1 MPGFELIGKEE
12 KRELDN
18 LMDKSGILFR
28 HGFDNLRNGVYKTR
42 EFEKNFSNQ
51 MNVQDALAVTSGTA
65 ALLVAL
71 KAFGIGQGDE
81 VITQSFTFVA
91 TVEAIV
97 ESGAKPIICDIDSTL
112 NLDPEALEAKISNKT
127 KAIIVVH
134 MLGTPCNLNPI
145 IKIAEKNK
153 VNLEFE
159 ASVCGGVPIIRSL
172 KEGLIAN
179 KIKKVFGI
187 FNGTSN
193 YILSS
198 MDKEN
203 KSFNEVLKNAQRLG
217 YAESNPTSDLNGD
230 DVASKLKILSSLCFN
245 SFLNKNIHV
254 EGIKDIDKDDIK
266 YAKKLGYK
274 IKLLGYAELI
284 GKNIFQRVHP
294 TLIRNSS
301 YVGSIDG
308 VLNAV
313 IIDGNPVGQSIIQG
327 EGAGPAATTSALI
340 SDISSILRGNIKFPF
355 SISNKERKNLN
366 FKDIS
371 ERFFSAYFR
380 FNVTDKPGVL
390 SNITQIFSRNK
401 VSIKRLVQDPNKNK
415 SSSSIIII
423 THPSKDKSL
432 NKIIQTINK
441 RSYVKKRSKLI
452 RIDDE

>member
-1 MPGFELIGKEE
+1 MKKMNIAIIGLGNIGSYLYKYLNKNKKILSKKNNCIPNVLYISAKNKKKKRDFNVKKKQWLNNYLSATKKKDIDLIVELIGGAEGPAK
-12 KRELDN
+12 K
-18 LMDKSGILFR
+18 
-28 HGFDNLRNGVYKTR
+28 
-42 EFEKNFSNQ
+42 
-51 MNVQDALAVTSGTA
+51 
-65 ALLVAL
+65 LVFNAL
-71 KAFGIGQGDE
+71 KNKKHVVTANKALIAKYGD
-81 VITQSFTFVA
+81 QLS
-91 TVEAIV
+91 
-97 ESGAKPIICDIDSTL
+97 
-112 NLDPEALEAKISNKT
+112 
-127 KAIIVVH
+127 
-134 MLGTPCNLNPI
+134 
-145 IKIAEKNK
+145 KIAEKNR

-179 KIKKVFGI
+179 KINKVFGI

-203 KSFNEVLKNAQRLG
+203 KSFNEVLQNAKKLG

-254 EGIKDIDKDDIK
+254 EGIKDIDKDDIN
-266 YAKKLGYK
+266 YAKRLGYK

-294 TLIRNSS
+294 TLIKKSS

-313 IIDGNPVGQSIIQG
+313 IIDGIPVGQSTIQG
-327 EGAGPAATTSALI
+327 DGAGPAATTSALI

-355 SISNKERKNLN
+355 SISNKERKKLN
-366 FKDIS
+366 FKQIS
-371 ERFFSAYFR
+371 ERLFSAYFR
-380 FNVTDKPGVL
+380 FNVIDKPGVL
-390 SNITQIFSRNK
+390 SNITQVFSRNK

-452 RIDDE
+452 RIDNE

>member
-1 MPGFELIGKEE
+1 MKKLNIAIVGLGNIGSYLFKYLKKNKKILAKKNNCIPNILYVAAKNKKRNRGFKINKKIWLNNFLDTTKNKNVDLIIELIGGAEGPAK
-12 KRELDN
+12 K
-18 LMDKSGILFR
+18 
-28 HGFDNLRNGVYKTR
+28 
-42 EFEKNFSNQ
+42 
-51 MNVQDALAVTSGTA
+51 
-65 ALLVAL
+65 LVFNAL
-71 KAFGIGQGDE
+71 KNKKHVVTANKALIAKYGD
-81 VITQSFTFVA
+81 QLS
-91 TVEAIV
+91 
-97 ESGAKPIICDIDSTL
+97 
-112 NLDPEALEAKISNKT
+112 
-127 KAIIVVH
+127 
-134 MLGTPCNLNPI
+134 
-145 IKIAEKNK
+145 KIAEKNK

-179 KIKKVFGI
+179 KISKVFGI

-198 MDKEN
+198 MEKEN
-203 KSFNEVLKNAQRLG
+203 KSFEEVLNKAKKLG
-217 YAESNPTSDLNGD
+217 YAESNPSADLNGD
-230 DVASKLKILSSLCFN
+230 DVAAKLKILSSLCFN

-254 EGIKDIDKDDIK
+254 EGIKNIDKEDVK
-266 YAKKLGYK
+266 YARRLGYK

-294 TLIRNSS
+294 TLIKDSS

-327 EGAGPAATTSALI
+327 EGAGPAATTSALV

-366 FKDIS
+366 FKKIS

-380 FNVTDKPGVL
+380 FNVIDKPGVL
-390 SNITQIFSRNK
+390 SNITHVFSRNK

-415 SSSSIIII
+415 NSSSIIII

-432 NKIIQTINK
+432 NKIIQTVNK
-441 RSYVKKRSKLI
+441 KSYVKKRSKLI
-452 RIDDE
+452 RIDNE

>member
-1 MPGFELIGKEE
+1 MKKLNIAIVGLGNIGSYLYQYLKKNKKILSKKNNCIPNVIFLSAKNIKKKRRFKVDKKLWLKNYLDATKNKNVDLIIELIGGAEGPAK
-12 KRELDN
+12 N
-18 LMDKSGILFR
+18 LVF
-28 HGFDNLRNGVYKTR
+28 N
-42 EFEKNFSNQ
+42 
-51 MNVQDALAVTSGTA
+51 
-65 ALLVAL
+65 AL
-71 KAFGIGQGDE
+71 KNKKHVVTANKALIAKYGD
-81 VITQSFTFVA
+81 QLS
-91 TVEAIV
+91 
-97 ESGAKPIICDIDSTL
+97 
-112 NLDPEALEAKISNKT
+112 
-127 KAIIVVH
+127 
-134 MLGTPCNLNPI
+134 
-145 IKIAEKNK
+145 KIAEKNK

-179 KIKKVFGI
+179 KINKVFGI

-203 KSFNEVLKNAQRLG
+203 KTFKEVLQNAQKLG
-217 YAESNPTSDLNGD
+217 YAESNPTADLNGD
-230 DVASKLKILSSLCFN
+230 DVAAKLQILSSLCFN
-245 SFLNKNIHV
+245 SFLNKNIHI
-254 EGIKDIDKDDIK
+254 EGIKDIDKEDIN
-266 YAKKLGYK
+266 YAKRLGYK

-294 TLIRNSS
+294 TLIRDSS
-301 YVGSIDG
+301 YVASIDG

-327 EGAGPAATTSALI
+327 EGAGPSATTSALI

-401 VSIKRLVQDPNKNK
+401 VSIKRLVQDPNKNT

-452 RIDDE
+452 RIDD